1 MKKEENSSATGAKTA
16 ATLSLRSLI
25 GKMTKPVK
33 HIEKNMEES
42 DNSYRILESI
52 LNGINESI
60 YVSVPQTGKLLF
72 INEHMKKLFNLNNND
87 SIGDYCYKVFRNRDK
102 KCEFCPCYQLD
113 KEQPYKTIV
122 WEEHDYNL
130 ERDIRHMDSYIDW
143 PGGIKVHMQHA
154 IDITDIKIITEEK
167 LNAEREARELIQ
179 KKEQAEET
187 LRIKTA
193 FLANI
198 SHEIRTPMY
207 GIIGFSDLALDDNI
221 SLNAR
226 NYITK
231 IKTSA
236 ESLLQIINDILDISK
251 IEAGKVEIEN
261 TPFDISEVIEFCR
274 LVISPK
280 ANEKDLKLY
289 CYVEPPEDRLLL
301 GDPAKLRQILF
312 NLLSNAVKFTNTG
325 TIKLL
330 SAVTNKTEDS
340 VTIHFEVKDSGI
352 GMTKEQVDSIFL
364 SFVNAGDS
372 TKRKFSGTGLGL
384 TITRIFLELMGSKLK
399 IESTIGLGSIFS
411 FELTFETRKLA
422 ASDTDRDTTA
432 DTEEKPIF
440 KGEVLVC
447 EDNILNQQV
456 TCDYLSRVGLRAVIA
471 ANGRSG
477 VDIVKSRIK
486 KGEKPFDLIFM
497 DIYMPEMDG
506 LEAAKRIIDAGCT
519 TPIIALTANAMFN
532 DKEAYLSMGI
542 QDCMQKPFVAK
553 ELWSCLLK
561 YLKPVGMEPRKIN
574 AVNVEEEE
582 HRMEMIKTFIERNKT
597 AFEAIKRA
605 FAEGDIKLAHRLVHT
620 LKSAAAA
627 IGMTM
632 LANASSA
639 IEQSL
644 SEDKIENLHEKMRT
658 LEYELSA
665 ALDELIPVA
674 NDYYMSRDQDNTS
687 EKYFDNK
694 SALNFLTTLDLM
706 LESCSFDSLNLL
718 NELKKIPGTEQLAEQ
733 IENIKFKQARET
745 LAGIKKRLMESND
758 EW

>member
-1 MKKEENSSATGAKTA
+1 MKKEENPSATSAKTA
-16 ATLSLRSLI
+16 AALSLRGLI
-25 GKMTKPVK
+25 GKITRP
-33 HIEKNMEES
+33 
-42 DNSYRILESI
+42 
-52 LNGINESI
+52 
-60 YVSVPQTGKLLF
+60 
-72 INEHMKKLFNLNNND
+72 
-87 SIGDYCYKVFRNRDK
+87 
-102 KCEFCPCYQLD
+102 
-113 KEQPYKTIV
+113 
-122 WEEHDYNL
+122 
-130 ERDIRHMDSYIDW
+130 
-143 PGGIKVHMQHA
+143 IKR
-154 IDITDIKIITEEK
+154 TTEEK

-251 IEAGKVEIEN
+251 IEAGKVEIEK

-325 TIKLL
+325 TIKLM

-352 GMTKEQVDSIFL
+352 GMTKEQIDNIFL
-364 SFVNAGDS
+364 SFVNADDS

-399 IESTIGLGSIFS
+399 IESTTGLGSIFS
-411 FELTFETRKLA
+411 FELTFETKKLA
-422 ASDTDRDTTA
+422 ASDTNQDTTA

-440 KGEVLVC
+440 EGEVLVC

-456 TCDYLSRVGLRAVIA
+456 TCDYLSRVGLRTVVA

-477 VDIVKSRIK
+477 VDIVKNRIK
-486 KGEKPFDLIFM
+486 KNEKPFDLIFM

-506 LEAAKRIIDAGCT
+506 LEAAKRIIDMGYSA
-519 TPIIALTANAMFN
+519 PIIALTANAMFN
-532 DKEAYLSMGI
+532 DREAYLSMGI

-561 YLKPVGMEPRKIN
+561 YLKPVGMEPRKKNI
-574 AVNVEEEE
+574 VNIEEEE
-582 HRMEMIKTFIERNKT
+582 KHRMEMIKTFITRNKT
-597 AFEAIKRA
+597 TFGDIKKVLE
-605 FAEGDIKLAHRLVHT
+605 EGNIKLAHRLVHT
-620 LKSAAAA
+620 LKGAASA

-632 LANASSA
+632 LADASYA

-644 SEDKIENLHEKMRT
+644 SEGETENLHEKMNT
-658 LEYELSA
+658 LEHELNA
-665 ALDELIPVA
+665 ALDELIPIA
-674 NDYYMSRDQDNTS
+674 NDYYRSGDQDKAS
-687 EKYFDNK
+687 EKHFDDK
-694 SALNFLTTLDLM
+694 STLNFLATLDSM
-706 LESCSFDSLNLL
+706 LESCSFDSLNLV
-718 NELKKIPGTEQLAEQ
+718 NDLKKIPGTEQLAEQ

-745 LAGIKKRLMESND
+745 LAGIKKQLAENNNER
-758 EW
+758 

>member
-1 MKKEENSSATGAKTA
+1 MKKEELSSVTGTKTA
-16 ATLSLRSLI
+16 AVLSLRSLI
-25 GKMTKPVK
+25 GKITKP
-33 HIEKNMEES
+33 
-42 DNSYRILESI
+42 
-52 LNGINESI
+52 
-60 YVSVPQTGKLLF
+60 
-72 INEHMKKLFNLNNND
+72 
-87 SIGDYCYKVFRNRDK
+87 
-102 KCEFCPCYQLD
+102 
-113 KEQPYKTIV
+113 
-122 WEEHDYNL
+122 
-130 ERDIRHMDSYIDW
+130 
-143 PGGIKVHMQHA
+143 IKR
-154 IDITDIKIITEEK
+154 ITEEK

-251 IEAGKVEIEN
+251 IEAGKVEIEK

-352 GMTKEQVDSIFL
+352 GMTKEQIDSIFL
-364 SFVNAGDS
+364 SFVNADDS

-422 ASDTDRDTTA
+422 ASDTGQDTTA

-440 KGEVLVC
+440 EGEVLVC

-456 TCDYLSRVGLRAVIA
+456 TCDYLSKVGLRAIVA

-477 VDIVKSRIK
+477 VDIVKSRMK
-486 KGEKPFDLIFM
+486 KNEKPFVLILM

-532 DKEAYLSMGI
+532 DREAYLSMGI

-561 YLKPVGMEPRKIN
+561 YLKPVGTEPRKKNI
-574 AVNVEEEE
+574 VNVEEEE
-582 HRMEMIKTFIERNKT
+582 KHRMEMIKTFITRNKT
-597 AFEAIKRA
+597 TFGNIKKVLE
-605 FAEGDIKLAHRLVHT
+605 EGNIKLAHRLVHT
-620 LKSAAAA
+620 LKGAAST

-632 LANASSA
+632 LADAAFA

-644 SEDKIENLHEKMRT
+644 SEGETENLHEKMNT
-658 LEYELSA
+658 LEHELSA
-665 ALDELIPVA
+665 ALNELIPIA
-674 NDYYMSRDQDNTS
+674 NDYYRSRDQDKTS
-687 EKYFDNK
+687 EKNFDDQK
-694 SALNFLTTLDLM
+694 ALNFLTTLDSL
-706 LESCSFDSLNLL
+706 LESCSFDSLNLV
-718 NELKKIPGTEQLAEQ
+718 NDLKKIPGTEQLAEQ

-745 LAGIKKRLMESND
+745 LAGIKKQLAESNN
-758 EW
+758 ER